1 MRPPLLMA
9 GETLLSCWKKQIGV
23 IMSHLFVY
31 NFKTM
36 YIGIICQSR
45 ERSDPY
51 DLVVCFVHIIMRL
64 IKVVYFQKTRLF
76 WPTFLNFARLLKFVD
91 SSKQPLRT
99 ISLEKFKKV
108 RPKRQKI

>member
-64 IKVVYFQKTRLF
+64 ITPGPSIDLDFFYRSSWARKFEYFT
-76 WPTFLNFARLLKFVD
+76 KF
-91 SSKQPLRT
+91 
-99 ISLEKFKKV
+99 
-108 RPKRQKI
+108 